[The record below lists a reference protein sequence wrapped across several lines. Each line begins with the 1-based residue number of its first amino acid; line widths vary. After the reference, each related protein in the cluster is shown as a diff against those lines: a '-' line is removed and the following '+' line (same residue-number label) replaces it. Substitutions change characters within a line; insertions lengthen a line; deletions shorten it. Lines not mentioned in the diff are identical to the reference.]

1 MSKHIPQKVLIVGG
15 GTAGWMTANLMLA
28 AWADQGV
35 QVSLVESPDV
45 GIIGVGEGSTPVL
58 KRFFTMAG
66 IPEREWMPA
75 CNATYKAG
83 IRFIGWSSRPGYESY
98 FHPFFSTFDEH
109 PIRTFLSD
117 ADRHR
122 CNQASG
128 VHPDPYFLTSQ
139 LANDKLSPR
148 PGLGQ
153 LKDQIDYGYHF
164 DSGLL
169 GEFLRKQAVKKGLRY
184 IRDHVEVVERG
195 RDGAISQITTRAS
208 GALSADLYV
217 DCTGFSG
224 LLIKEAL
231 GERLISFKN
240 NLFNDSAMA
249 VQTPMDTNAPIAPE
263 TRSEALSAGW
273 VWNIPLF
280 NRYGNGYVYSSDFI
294 SRDAAETEFRAHLG
308 LLEADVAV
316 RHLSMP
322 VGRIEN
328 HWKHNCV
335 AIGLSQGF
343 IEPLEATAL
352 MTVQLSIENI
362 ISFLSRAPD
371 INQSLRETYNANVN
385 NVIEGIRDYIVAH
398 FMMNS
403 RSDTDYWRSCRNDS
417 QPSEAL
423 DSLLRAWHSSD
434 DFQAE
439 LVRQGARQSY
449 TPASWYCLLAG
460 YGRLPGGPSDAVA
473 SSAASGTLGFQVLKQ
488 QHGDSLVD
496 HRAQLKALH
505 SLPS

>member
-28 AWADQGV
+28 AWAEQGV
-35 QVSLVESPDV
+35 QIALIESPDI
-45 GIIGVGEGSTPVL
+45 GTIGVGEGSTPVL

-83 IRFIGWSSRPGYESY
+83 IRFTGWSSRPGYESY
-98 FHPFFSTFDEH
+98 FHPFFSTFDEQ
-109 PIRTFLSD
+109 PIQTFLSD
-117 ADRHR
+117 ANRHR
-122 CNQASG
+122 HNQVSG
-128 VHPDPYFLTSQ
+128 VHPDPYFFTSQ
-139 LANDKLSPR
+139 IASDKLSPR
-148 PGLGQ
+148 PELDQ
-153 LKDQIDYGYHF
+153 LRNQIDYGYHF

-169 GEFLRKQAVKKGLRY
+169 GEFLRKYAVKKGLRY
-184 IRDHVEVVERG
+184 IRDHVETVALDD
-195 RDGAISQITTRAS
+195 DGNISQITTRGS

-240 NLFNDSAMA
+240 NLFNDSAMT
-249 VQTPMDTNAPIAPE
+249 VQTPLDTSAPIAPE
-263 TRSEALSAGW
+263 TRSDALSAGW

-280 NRYGNGYVYSSDFI
+280 NRCGNGYVYSSGFL
-294 SRDAAETEFRAHLG
+294 SRDAAETEFRTHLG
-308 LLEADVAV
+308 LLEADVTV

-335 AIGLSQGF
+335 AVGLSQGF

-352 MTVQLSIENI
+352 MTTQLTIENI
-362 ISFLSRAPD
+362 ISFLSRTAN
-371 INQSLRETYNANVN
+371 INQSLRNTFNANVN

-403 RSDTDYWRSCRNDS
+403 RDDTDYWRSCRNDS
-417 QPSEAL
+417 QLSEAL
-423 DSLLRAWHSSD
+423 DSLLRAWHSNA

-439 LVRQGARQSY
+439 LGRQGARQSY

-460 YGRLPGGPSDAVA
+460 YGRLPGGPNDPVMSR
-473 SSAASGTLGFQVLKQ
+473 AAAGTFGFQVFKR
-488 QHGDSLVD
+488 QHADVLVD
-496 HRAQLKALH
+496 HRAQLKALYF
-505 SLPS
+505 P